1 MLNLNLEVLG
11 SRLKRIREEL
21 ELSQEDVA
29 NKVDCK
35 QNAVSNL
42 ELGKGG
48 SIAVLLSLLSFYSS
62 FFFIDLIF
70 SEDFYFIAKD
80 QIKEQDSL
88 TSMALEIFNHST
100 KDFMLRQQV
109 AINELSED
117 FKKVIPLLRK

>member
-1 MLNLNLEVLG
+1 MPNLNLEVLG

-21 ELSQEDVA
+21 QLSQEDVA
-29 NKVDCK
+29 FKVNCK
-35 QNAVSNL
+35 QNAISNL

-70 SEDFYFIAKD
+70 SEDFYFIARD
-80 QIKEQDSL
+80 QMKEQNSL
-88 TSMALEIFNHST
+88 TSMAFEMFDHST

-109 AINELSED
+109 AITELSED
-117 FKKVIPLLRK
+117 FKLIIQLLRK